1 MGKTFLS
8 KNILEQAYPSG
19 RYFNWDFT
27 EDQQDLLSLKWH
39 DDDGLIVFDELH
51 KYKNWLDVL
60 ERMYLVFAVPS
71 YTKNLPRA
79 VIKPPKFFFM
89 TIMWLSLL
97 PIFCIPHK
105 CQLGSEMK

>member
-1 MGKTFLS
+1 
-8 KNILEQAYPSG
+8 
-19 RYFNWDFT
+19 
-27 EDQQDLLSLKWH
+27 LKWH